1 MAPTRGPG
9 YDDGE
14 NHAFLRE
21 KGIDSAIHLN
31 SYRTKKKDANREI
44 WVRLKESP
52 SYQRGI
58 RERRKIEG
66 KIGEMKKHHGFGRCR
81 YLGLLRYAIQ
91 AYLTAIA
98 VNLKR
103 IVKLLTGIGL
113 RVLQRSCLSVT

>member
-66 KIGEMKKHHGFGRCR
+66 KFGEMKKHHGFGRCR

-91 AYLTAIA
+91 GYFTAIA

-103 IVKLLTGIGL
+103 MVKLLTGIGL

>member
-1 MAPTRGPG
+1 MPSTRGPG
-9 YDDGE
+9 YDAGE

-31 SYRTKKKDANREI
+31 CYRTEKRDKNREI
-44 WVRLKESP
+44 WGRLKGSP

-58 RERRKIEG
+58 QERRKIEG
-66 KIGEMKKHHGFGRCR
+66 KLGEMKKHHGFGRCR

-91 AYLTAIA
+91 GYLTAIA

-103 IVKLLTGIGL
+103 MVKLLTGVGL
-113 RVLQRSCLSVT
+113 KGPKESRLWAT